1 VRRWLYTY
9 QYVPGEPEQL
19 EQRLQAEA
27 GELVRR
33 ALGADRHETAV
44 DGSLLVDLP
53 GELVG
58 VDVVKQARVR
68 TGVAH
73 RSGSRL
79 LIPIEWR
86 AEPAR
91 LMFPAFEGQLEL
103 EQQSS
108 AHVQLSLVG
117 SYRVPLGPVGGLA
130 DTAGLHRVAE
140 RTVEQVLQGVA
151 RELSASAS
159 ETPGPRFARRWPLRV
174 GDVMTPDPLVLDP
187 QLPLKSAALLLFY
200 AEVSGAPVVAA
211 DGSLIGVLSE
221 RDLLAKEAPERFGF
235 GRAAADEQRRREAT
249 TVADACSRPA
259 AVTVPDARLADAA
272 RELLDRDISRLVVID
287 EGRVVGIVSRHDVL
301 AALVRDDAELYAAV
315 QEALEPLDADDVRAE
330 VTWGEVVL
338 SGTVELRT
346 THAAAVEAV
355 RGVDGVMSVD
365 AEGLAWQ
372 QDDVVPFV
380 PLA

>member
-53 GELVG
+53 GELAG
-58 VDVVKQARVR
+58 IDMAKQVRVR

-174 GDVMTPDPLVLDP
+174 RDVMTPDPLVLDP

-211 DGSLIGVLSE
+211 DGSLMGVLSE

-235 GRAAADEQRRREAT
+235 GRAAADEQRRRDAT

-315 QEALEPLDADDVRAE
+315 QEALEPLDADGVRAE

-346 THAAAVEAV
+346 THAAAVDAV

-372 QDDVVPFV
+372 QDDIVPFV

>member
-27 GELVRR
+27 GEFVRR

-53 GELVG
+53 GELAG
-58 VDVVKQARVR
+58 IDMAKQVRVR

-174 GDVMTPDPLVLDP
+174 RDVMTPDPLVLDP

-211 DGSLIGVLSE
+211 DGSLMGVLSE

-235 GRAAADEQRRREAT
+235 GRAAADEQRRRDAT

-346 THAAAVEAV
+346 THAGAVEAV
-355 RGVDGVMSVD
+355 RGVDGVMGVD
-365 AEGLAWQ
+365 ADGLAWQ

>member
-53 GELVG
+53 GELAG
-58 VDVVKQARVR
+58 IDMAKQARVR

-174 GDVMTPDPLVLDP
+174 RDVMTPDPLVLDP

-346 THAAAVEAV
+346 THAAAVDAV

-372 QDDVVPFV
+372 QDDIVPFV